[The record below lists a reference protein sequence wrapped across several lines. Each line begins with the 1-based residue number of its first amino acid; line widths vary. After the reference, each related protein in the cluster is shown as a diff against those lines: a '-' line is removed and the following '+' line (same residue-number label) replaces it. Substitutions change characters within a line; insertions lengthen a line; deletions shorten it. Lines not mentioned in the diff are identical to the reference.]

1 MQVIAV
7 ESQFAEFPIEFPK
20 LDAQIEH
27 GPDEHVTADSAE
39 DIEVKAAHE
48 MRLCLFCLLESVN
61 KADRAHR

>member
-27 GPDEHVTADSAE
+27 GPNEHVTADPAE

-48 MRLCLFCLLESVN
+48 IRL
-61 KADRAHR
+61 